1 MLLVWTNKGT
11 PGLIPDLFVPIM
23 TVTLEIELQVPPT
36 PQLVKRGVDLTYTGP
51 MEAGMIA
58 GSLWFQGTFAQFW
71 YYTSPGKG
79 EYSARLSR
87 SEVGRSLKKK
97 QKKRRNSSFDKSCL

>member
-1 MLLVWTNKGT
+1 
-11 PGLIPDLFVPIM
+11 M

-58 GSLWFQGTFAQFW
+58 GFLWFQGTFAQFW
-71 YYTSPGKG
+71 YYTSLGKG

-87 SEVGRSLKKK
+87 SEVGRSLGEKKNKKK
-97 QKKRRNSSFDKSCL
+97 QEKQQFW